1 MSAAIVTGA
10 SRGIGAA
17 IARALA
23 VARDQPVVLAARGG
37 EALQEVAAD
46 IADAGGEA
54 LAVPTDATDHRA
66 LDRLVDVAMDAY
78 GTVGVLVNNAG
89 VLPPASRAE
98 QIDLDV
104 WRRTFDLN
112 VTAPWYLA
120 CRCSEVMRTGGG
132 GVIVNMTSTASMYP
146 SVGFAAYNA
155 SKAALTMLTRT
166 LALEWAGYGIRVV
179 GVAPGKVDTDM
190 VEPIVSFVDRNDL
203 ELNPLGR
210 IAQPDEIADLVVFLV
225 SDRASY
231 MTGEVVVIDGGE
243 LLRPS

>member
-17 IARALA
+17 VARALA
-23 VARDQPVVLAARGG
+23 VAQHQPVVLAARSG
-37 EALQEVAAD
+37 EALQELAAD

-78 GTVGVLVNNAG
+78 GSVGVLVNNAG
-89 VLPPASRAE
+89 VLPPPSRAE

-155 SKAALTMLTRT
+155 SKAGLTMLTRT
-166 LALEWAGYGIRVV
+166 LALEWASYGIRVV
-179 GVAPGKVDTDM
+179 GVAPGKVDTVL
-190 VEPIVSFVDRNDL
+190 VEPIVSYIERNDL
-203 ELNPLGR
+203 ALNPLGR
-210 IAQPDEIADLVVFLV
+210 IAQPDEIADLVVYLV